1 MDTGSAAA
9 EVVDVGN
16 YGASRLNALKH
27 GVLSRYVVLPWE
39 DKAEYEA
46 MLAAMVAEHTPDGP
60 TEEHLVEEL
69 AGIIWRKRRVRMAEA
84 ALFREKIRQKASD
97 YLGPNNVASAALLPL
112 TGASESKASIPQA
125 IAATTIETARELRDM
140 KLDQGMTQRALNL
153 LEAGGPHAYEYALSA
168 LRDDTRAYWRECL
181 SDPPDDGLTYAAT
194 AKDLRA
200 WIDRCW
206 HEWYDEPIAELQ
218 HRDVIRDQAFGIAY
232 TAEGLEVPV
241 KYEIHLD
248 RKLERTLAMLVR
260 LRELRQ
266 AAAA

>member
-1 MDTGSAAA
+1 VSTSAQVMGGGSYADT
-9 EVVDVGN
+9 
-16 YGASRLNALKH
+16 RFNALRH
-27 GVLSRYVVLPWE
+27 GVLSRYTILPWE
-39 DKAEYEA
+39 NEAEYRA
-46 MLAAMVAEHTPDGP
+46 LLGALVTEHRPEGP

-125 IAATTIETARELRDM
+125 IAATAIETTRELRDT
-140 KLDQGMTQRALNL
+140 KRDQGMTQRALNL
-153 LEAGGPHAYEYALSA
+153 LEAGGPDAYEYALNA

-194 AKDLRA
+194 AEDLRA
-200 WIDRCW
+200 WIDRRW
-206 HEWYDEPIAELQ
+206 HEWYDQPIAELQ

-266 AAAA
+266 AAVV